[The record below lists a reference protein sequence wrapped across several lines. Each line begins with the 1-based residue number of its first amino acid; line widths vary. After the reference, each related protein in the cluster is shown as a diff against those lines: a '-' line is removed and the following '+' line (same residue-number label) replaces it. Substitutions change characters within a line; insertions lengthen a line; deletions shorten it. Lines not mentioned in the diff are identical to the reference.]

1 MSIIEW
7 DDFTRVEMRVGTIIS
22 AELNSKAKKPAYVME
37 VDLGELGIKRSSAQI
52 TVNYT
57 PESLIGKRIL
67 CVCNFEVKRIA
78 GVKSEVLITGAP
90 DEKGAIVLAEFN
102 LPLPNGALLA

>member
-1 MSIIEW
+1 MKIIEW
-7 DDFTRVEMRVGTIIS
+7 DDFTRVEMRVGTIVS
-22 AELNSKAKKPAYVME
+22 AQINSKAKKPAYVME
-37 VDLGELGIKRSSAQI
+37 VDLGELGIKCSSAQV

-57 PESLIGKRIL
+57 PEDLIGKQVL

-78 GVKSEVLITGAP
+78 GIKSEVLITGAP
-90 DEKGAIVLAEFN
+90 DETGAIVLAEFN

>member
-1 MSIIEW
+1 MQIIEW

-22 AELNSKAKKPAYVME
+22 AQINSKAKKPAYVME

-57 PESLIGKRIL
+57 PDDLIGKQVL

-78 GVKSEVLITGAP
+78 GIKSEVLITGAP

>member
-1 MSIIEW
+1 MQIIEW
-7 DDFTRVEMRVGTIIS
+7 DDFTRVEMRVGTIVS
-22 AELNSKAKKPAYVME
+22 AQVNSKAKKPAYVME

-57 PESLIGKRIL
+57 PDDLIGKQVL

-78 GVKSEVLITGAP
+78 GIKSEVLITGAS

>member
-1 MSIIEW
+1 MQIIEW
-7 DDFTRVEMRVGTIIS
+7 DDFTRVEMRVGTIVS
-22 AELNSKAKKPAYVME
+22 AEVNSKAKKPAYIMD

-57 PESLIGKRIL
+57 PEQLIGKQVL
-67 CVCNFEVKRIA
+67 CVCNFEAKRIA

-90 DEKGAIVLAEFN
+90 DDNGDIVLAEFS
-102 LPLPNGALLA
+102 LPLPNGSRLA

>member
-1 MSIIEW
+1 MQIIEW

-37 VDLGELGIKRSSAQI
+37 VDLGELGIKCSSAQI

-67 CVCNFEVKRIA
+67 CVCNFAAKRIA
-78 GVKSEVLITGAP
+78 GIKSEVLITGAP

-102 LPLPNGALLA
+102 LPLPNGARLA

>member
-1 MSIIEW
+1 MQIIEW
-7 DDFTRVEMRVGTIIS
+7 DDFTRVEMRVGTIVS
-22 AELNSKAKKPAYVME
+22 AQVNSKAKKPAYVME

-57 PESLIGKRIL
+57 PDDLIGKQVL

-78 GVKSEVLITGAP
+78 GIKSEVLITGAP
-90 DEKGAIVLAEFN
+90 DQKGRLFC
-102 LPLPNGALLA
+102 